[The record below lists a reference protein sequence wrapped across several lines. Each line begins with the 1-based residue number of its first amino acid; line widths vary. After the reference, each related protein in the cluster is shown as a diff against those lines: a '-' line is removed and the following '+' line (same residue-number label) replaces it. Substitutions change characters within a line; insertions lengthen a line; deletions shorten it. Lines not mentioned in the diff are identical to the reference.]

1 MTAITDERHVAYMDS
16 RYMYTDANGVDIH
29 TEEHPVY
36 CNDWKDGSMAL
47 CDDCED
53 RAKQEYP
60 QGWNWYPGDIC
71 EHGKYVGGC
80 GIDLMCQWCEDG
92 D

>member
-1 MTAITDERHVAYMDS
+1 MTTHSITDKRHVAYIDS
-16 RYMYTDANGVDIH
+16 SIH
-29 TEEHPVY
+29 TEGRPVY
-36 CNDWKDGSMAL
+36 CGDWKDGSMVL
-47 CDDCED
+47 CNDCED